1 MKGQVMQTHEQLL
14 ITENQIITPL
24 VGILNEAVPLDNSI
38 SSKTKETQVSVRE
51 SLDILFPEQ
60 QYDEK
65 NIKKAKEILGVIADE
80 FSPVQFRDVVTEIH
94 YLVESWLDDFEREI
108 FDGLTLRELLHEK
121 GSL

>member
-1 MKGQVMQTHEQLL
+1 MQTHEQLL
-14 ITENQIITPL
+14 ITENQIIEPL
-24 VGILNEAVPLDNSI
+24 VGILNDTVPLVDSM
-38 SSKTKETQVSVRE
+38 SSNTKETHVSIRE
-51 SLDILFPEQ
+51 SLDTLFPEQ

-65 NIKKAKEILGVIADE
+65 NIKKAKEILGVIGNE